1 MLQRYALVVLRL
13 FLGITFAIAAWPKV
27 HAGAAYA
34 GILQGFLENFALP
47 KALPFYQGFL
57 NGVVIPH
64 IGLFAG
70 LVVAGETCVAI
81 ALITG
86 TATRV
91 AGIVAMLLVTN
102 YMFSKGMWW
111 WYPAS
116 NDAADFMI
124 ALALVIGAAGRTLGV
139 DAWLHARFPRGPF

>member
-13 FLGITFAIAAWPKV
+13 FLGITFAIAVWPKI

-47 KALPFYQGFL
+47 KAAPFYQSFL

-64 IGLFAG
+64 IGVFAG
-70 LVVAGETCVAI
+70 LIVAGETCVAI
-81 ALITG
+81 AFITG

-102 YMFSKGMWW
+102 YMLSKGMWW